1 MPPFLIGL
9 SLAWWGVCIDTPWLG
24 VVLGTALEVLR
35 IAKLRLAFENSDY
48 NATSD
53 LAGLLSLGVL
63 IYFMVID
70 FRTGMLRSMSW
81 LPVSVLPLAL
91 VQIASAEGHL
101 KMRHFFYS
109 LRKSTQPLADKPIDF
124 VYPYFIL
131 LLLSAST
138 ATTQLAWFLPG
149 VLGLSVFALFSIRP
163 KHQSLPTWILLM
175 MLALGTA
182 GGLAFSLPRIQMIF
196 GDLFVEWWSSR
207 RVDPFRTQTRIGDL
221 GKVQLSGEIV
231 WRVSAPPT
239 APRLLMD
246 AAYTVFDGTTW
257 RARVETFKVVPTAR
271 GDRENFLL
279 VEDSKGSTEELR
291 IDGYSERQ
299 STLVP
304 LPMGATSLRILQGG
318 IARMS
323 PLRVVKLFD
332 TAPLLRLRVQYTPGQ
347 NALLPPNKAELS
359 VLPRFNALFSH
370 IREEIHPDGDVI
382 YAVRKFFSEKFNYSL
397 FLEGA
402 STGTRGLE
410 DFLTRSRKG
419 HCEYFATATALLL
432 RSFGIPTRYATGY
445 SLQEFS
451 SSHDQ
456 YIVRASH
463 AHAWTQVYV
472 NQHWE
477 DLDTTPSRWAEG
489 EFLQEAGAFRAFLDW
504 VSWQW
509 YQFNLWRSKDEQ
521 DTGTWL
527 IVGGV
532 FLFGWLYW
540 RVFRR
545 PRAQMS
551 KTAVST
557 RHSNVPYFRAEE
569 ALAKVGYL
577 RHDHETPRRWLV
589 RLNSEGCP
597 YLGPEFLSLVQAHEE
612 YSYHP
617 NADKVR
623 LWAKMGS
630 LFEQWQTIYLPTK
643 SLVKH
648 RRIQL

>member
-9 SLAWWGVCIDTPWLG
+9 SLAWWGFCIDDPWLG
-24 VVLGTALEVLR
+24 VALGVMLEILR
-35 IAKLRLAFENSDY
+35 IAKLQLAFDNSDY

-53 LAGLLSLGVL
+53 LAGLLSIGVL
-63 IYFMVID
+63 IYFMVSD
-70 FRTGMLRSMSW
+70 FRTGMLRGMSW
-81 LPVSVLPLAL
+81 LPISVLPLAL

-101 KMRHFFYS
+101 RMRHFFYS
-109 LRKSTQPLADKPIDF
+109 LRKSKRLLADKQVNF
-124 VYPYFIL
+124 LYPYFIL

-149 VLGLSVFALFSIRP
+149 AIGLSGFALFSIRP
-163 KHQSLPTWILLM
+163 KHRWLLTWILLM
-175 MLALGTA
+175 MVALGTA

-207 RVDPFRTQTRIGDL
+207 RLDPFQTQTRIGDV
-221 GKVQLSGEIV
+221 GKVQLSEEIV

-279 VEDSKGSTEELR
+279 VEDSKGTTEELR

-299 STLVP
+299 STLAP
-304 LPMGATSLRILQGG
+304 LPAGATSLRILQGG
-318 IARMS
+318 IVRMN

-332 TAPLLRLRVQYTPGQ
+332 TAPLLRLRVQYTPSQ
-347 NALLPPNKAELS
+347 NALLPPSKSELFM
-359 VLPRFNALFSH
+359 LPRFDGLFSRV
-370 IREEIHPDGDVI
+370 REEIHPNGDVI
-382 YAVRKFFSEKFNYSL
+382 RAVRKFFSEKFKYSL

-402 STGTRGLE
+402 NGSTKNLE

-451 SSHDQ
+451 SAHNQ
-456 YIVRASH
+456 YIVRMSH
-463 AHAWTQVYV
+463 AHAWAQVYV
-472 NQHWE
+472 NQRWE

-489 EFLQEAGAFRAFLDW
+489 EFLQEYGVFRSFLDW
-504 VSWQW
+504 LSWQW

-532 FLFGWLYW
+532 LLFGWLYW

-545 PRAQMS
+545 PRAKMAKIAIGTSHS
-551 KTAVST
+551 KKDA
-557 RHSNVPYFRAEE
+557 PYFRAEE

-577 RHDHETPRRWLV
+577 RHDHETPRRWLA
-589 RLNSEGCP
+589 RLHSEGCP
-597 YLGPEFLSLVQAHEE
+597 HLGPEFSSLVQGHEE

-617 NADKVR
+617 NADKPR

-630 LFEQWQTIYLPTK
+630 LFEQWQKIHLPTK

-648 RRIQL
+648 